1 MKRSKN
7 WKTRGKIRKWL
18 LLRSRWPAEAAM
30 TWSLIMSIRS
40 CAKHN
45 FMVTSLSC
53 QCTHAPTYT
62 TVLVQTPLLMEGVL
76 STWLYGRLCHSYT
89 SRMGMCNL
97 FFRNYFFLDIHLL
110 WVQSIWGVRFPGLLL
125 ASSSKYWRVLY
136 IEKRRFTTFE
146 ECSCCR
152 DFFCTAVTCSVLVHI
167 FIHITFVHIFYNLQF
182 VSLCSSPKQG
192 LNLITFAMLSFH
204 FLIMRKATPAW
215 PLYVLEWSNR
225 WPVYNLFTVNLYFSS
240 NICSYLSSDRTL
252 YVAIF
257 V

>member
-7 WKTRGKIRKWL
+7 LKTRKKIWKWL

-45 FMVTSLSC
+45 FVVTSLSC
-53 QCTHAPTYT
+53 QGTLAPIYT
-62 TVLVQTPLLMEGVL
+62 TVLVQTALLMEGAL
-76 STWLYGRLCHSYT
+76 LTWLCGRLCNSYT

-110 WVQSIWGVRFPGLLL
+110 WVHSIWGVRFPRLLL
-125 ASSSKYWRVLY
+125 ASSSKYWRVSY

-152 DFFCTAVTCSVLVHI
+152 NFFCTAVTCSVLLHI
-167 FIHITFVHIFYNLQF
+167 FIHITLVHIFYNLQF
-182 VSLCSSPKQG
+182 VSLCSSAKQG
-192 LNLITFAMLSFH
+192 LKLITFAILS
-204 FLIMRKATPAW
+204 
-215 PLYVLEWSNR
+215 
-225 WPVYNLFTVNLYFSS
+225 
-240 NICSYLSSDRTL
+240 
-252 YVAIF
+252 
-257 V
+257 